1 MNNKRNQCED
11 SEELVM
17 KEKIKNFVFSM
28 LLFYSIFVVLI
39 IVINMF
45 NLRGKIEIHD
55 KEDNLNRLSDLKAR
69 ANNLEKNSCGLLVDQ
84 MISKYE
90 ETSYDGEVILS
101 EFYDLYWEGASF
113 LQFYS
118 SFKTECGMS
127 DEKIKELDLD
137 YDVLNSITF
146 FENVVNKHM
155 FYYEISLSD
164 KYMREIS
171 EANIENIEY
180 QTCKKSEL
188 DIIEK
193 MINYVGGE
201 YNE

>member
-1 MNNKRNQCED
+1 
-11 SEELVM
+11 M
-17 KEKIKNFVFSM
+17 KDKIKNFVFSM

-55 KEDNLNRLSDLKAR
+55 NEDNLNRLSDLKAR

-101 EFYDLYWEGASF
+101 ELYDLYWEGASF

-171 EANIENIEY
+171 EASIGNIEY